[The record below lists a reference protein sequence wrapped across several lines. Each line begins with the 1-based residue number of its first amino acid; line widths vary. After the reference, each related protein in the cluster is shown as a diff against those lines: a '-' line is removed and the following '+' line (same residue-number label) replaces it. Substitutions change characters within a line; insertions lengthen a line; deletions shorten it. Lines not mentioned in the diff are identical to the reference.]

1 MGIANLQRHAGQP
14 MLMIET
20 ENLVLRDFVK
30 EDRDAYRAL
39 RNDQKFTR
47 FYCEED
53 VSTDKSDALLELF
66 INQSLEQERTG
77 YQFALVTKSGD
88 LIGSCGI
95 RLEADQQ
102 ASAGCELG
110 REWQKKG
117 YALEAGNAVLAF
129 GFEQRGVHRI
139 YAETISENRAAIR
152 LCKIL
157 GMRHEALFLE
167 NRYFQGRWWNTSI
180 LAVLARDWRQ
190 RCSFTA
196 LHEDH

>member
-1 MGIANLQRHAGQP
+1 MQTIT
-14 MLMIET
+14 T
-20 ENLVLRDFVK
+20 ENLVLRDFSLA
-30 EDRDAYRAL
+30 DRDAYRAL
-39 RNDQKFTR
+39 RDDQKFAR
-47 FYCEED
+47 FYSEED
-53 VSTDKSDALLELF
+53 VSTDKSDTLLDLF
-66 INQSLEQERTG
+66 IAQSLELPRNK
-77 YQFALVTKSGD
+77 YQFAIVTKSGD

-102 ASAGCELG
+102 ASVGCELG

-129 GFEQRGVHRI
+129 GFDQRGVHRI
-139 YAETISENRAAIR
+139 YAETISENKAAIR

-167 NRYFQGRWWNTSI
+167 NRFFQGRWWSTSV

-190 RCSFTA
+190 RYSVRG
-196 LHEDH
+196 HRKDN